1 MKIKQLT
8 SLLLFLIL
16 VSCQTQTEKE
26 IYKSENLVIQQVT
39 ENIFIHIS
47 YLQTQDFGKVA
58 CNGMLF
64 IKDDEAMV
72 FDTPTDNTTSEEL
85 IDWLQNNKKVDI
97 KGVVVTHFHI
107 DCIGGLNEFHK
118 NNIESYA
125 SEKTIALLKDKSA
138 ELPQVTLDL
147 QKKLVLKGE
156 IIRNSYFGEGHT
168 KDNIVSYIPSEKVL
182 FGGCLI
188 KSIGAKKGNL
198 EDANT
203 ADWSTTVLK
212 IIKELPTIEHVIP
225 GHGKAGGTELL
236 SYTVELFNKE

>member
-1 MKIKQLT
+1 MKQLT

>member
-39 ENIFIHIS
+39 GNTFIHIS

-64 IKDDEAMV
+64 IKEGEAMGV
-72 FDTPTDNTTSEEL
+72 DTPTDNATSIEL
-85 IDWLQNNKKVDI
+85 INWLQNNKKVDI
-97 KGVVVTHFHI
+97 KGVVVTHFHK
-107 DCIGGLNEFHK
+107 DCLGGLKEFHK

-125 SEKTIALLKDKSA
+125 SEKTIAMIKDKSV

-147 QKKLVLKGE
+147 QKDLVLNGKT
-156 IIRNSYFGEGHT
+156 IRNSYYEEGHT

-203 ADWSTTVLK
+203 ADWSTTVSK

-225 GHGKAGGTELL
+225 GHGKAGGTALL